1 MNISLNTILYV
12 LFYLLRP
19 GYTQFEIILAPL
31 TSSVIQFMQ
40 LWKFELGNFCCFYL
54 FQEQGG
60 SVSHYASI
68 EHSQSQSNSVVQLS
82 HRHHQEVIKV
92 TKQNTKLI

>member
-1 MNISLNTILYV
+1 METGKGQTTY
-12 LFYLLRP
+12 LF
-19 GYTQFEIILAPL
+19 TQNW
-31 TSSVIQFMQ
+31 VI
-40 LWKFELGNFCCFYL
+40 FCCFYL